1 MVAYTGVNPMEKDVM
16 PDSIRIA
23 QIADVPAIVELA
35 EQKRLEYQS
44 YQPVFWRKAANS
56 RERHIPWVEK
66 LVNRDDVITLV
77 HERDG
82 IIDGFIIADFVPA
95 PPVYDVAGP
104 TCRVD
109 DYTVA
114 DSQDWQAIGREL
126 LEEVMR
132 EAQRRG
138 AAQIVVVCAH
148 LDQPKRAMLA
158 AAGLSLASEWYTKPL

>member
-1 MVAYTGVNPMEKDVM
+1 MSTPT
-16 PDSIRIA
+16 RTA
-23 QIADVPAIVELA
+23 QLADVPAIAELA
-35 EQKRLEYQS
+35 EQKRLEYQR

-56 RERHIPWVEK
+56 RERHIPWIEE
-66 LVNRDDVITLV
+66 LVKRDDVITLV
-77 HERDG
+77 HEERDG

-109 DYTVA
+109 DFTVA
-114 DSQDWQAIGREL
+114 ESQNWQAIGREL

-132 EAQRRG
+132 AAQRRG

-158 AAGLSLASEWYTKPL
+158 AAGFSIASEWYTKPL

>member
-1 MVAYTGVNPMEKDVM
+1 MSTPT
-16 PDSIRIA
+16 RTA
-23 QIADVPAIVELA
+23 QLADVPAIAELA
-35 EQKRLEYQS
+35 EQKRLEYQR

-56 RERHIPWVEK
+56 RERHIPWIEE
-66 LVNRDDVITLV
+66 LVKRDDVITLV

-109 DYTVA
+109 DFTVA
-114 DSQDWQAIGREL
+114 ESQNWQAIGREL

-132 EAQRRG
+132 AAQRRG

-158 AAGLSLASEWYTKPL
+158 AAGLSIASEWYTKPL